1 MTADTSARTDDPLAA
16 EGALHDDRTIF
27 GVGPGIWIW
36 RTTVLLGIL
45 GLWKAASLWWIDPF
59 WIGDPAEV
67 AATIADWFARGTIW
81 IHLWNTIWATLISFA
96 LGTALGVVTGIVLG
110 LNNRLALVLDPFIG
124 AFYSLPKVALAPLFI
139 LWFGIGIESKIALAT
154 FGVFFLIFYNTY
166 SGTRSVDSELV
177 DVLRLMGARRGQI
190 IRKVVVPSAL
200 YWIFTGMRVSIPYAM
215 IGVVVA
221 EMMAS
226 NKGIGY
232 LIQAAAGQFNTS
244 GVFAALFVLVA
255 ISVILQSTLKRME
268 KAFIR

>member
-1 MTADTSARTDDPLAA
+1 
-16 EGALHDDRTIF
+16 
-27 GVGPGIWIW
+27 
-36 RTTVLLGIL
+36 
-45 GLWKAASLWWIDPF
+45 
-59 WIGDPAEV
+59 
-67 AATIADWFARGTIW
+67 
-81 IHLWNTIWATLISFA
+81 
-96 LGTALGVVTGIVLG
+96 
-110 LNNRLALVLDPFIG
+110 
-124 AFYSLPKVALAPLFI
+124 
-139 LWFGIGIESKIALAT
+139 GIGIESKIALAT

-190 IRKVVVPSAL
+190 IRKVVIPSAL

-255 ISVILQSTLKRME
+255 ISVVLQSTLKRVE
-268 KAFIR
+268 KALVR